1 MRERERERVRVVE
14 KEGESERVT
23 CLMSNCTSQCRD
35 RIDALSDLAPPCVGG
50 NAMGISGP
58 QDGNKLKA
66 EKMRESLNPDF

>member
-23 CLMSNCTSQCRD
+23 YLMSNCSSQCRD

-50 NAMGISGP
+50 NAMGI
-58 QDGNKLKA
+58 
-66 EKMRESLNPDF
+66 